1 MKTSQETDLYAKRAM
16 KETDL
21 SEKRPTCDKRAI
33 KISQETDLFAKKAI
47 KETDLSDKRAIKT
60 SHGKRDLNT

>member
-1 MKTSQETDLYAKRAM
+1 MRAM

-21 SEKRPTCDKRAI
+21 SEKKPTYDKRVI
-33 KISQETDLFAKKAI
+33 KTSQETDLFAKKAI
-47 KETDLSDKRAIKT
+47 KETDLSDKRAMKT